1 MKDKKGLI
9 FDFDGVICDSV
20 NIKTQAFFQ
29 MYTKYGENIAEK
41 VKEYHLEHGGLSRFE
56 KLKYFHKNFLNISL
70 SSKDLNSL
78 CDEFSSK
85 VLEGVISSKYISGAI
100 KFINQNRFKRKLFI
114 CTGTPQNEI
123 ELILKRKGIS
133 NLFDDIYGSPESK
146 TSIINRIVK
155 NYNLETK
162 DLLFFG
168 DSETDY
174 SASKSTKVDFIA
186 INYDKNLLPN
196 GTLFYENFDKLLIK

>member
-20 NIKTQAFFQ
+20 NIKTEAFYN
-29 MYTKYGENIAEK
+29 MYIKYGENIAEK
-41 VKEYHLEHGGLSRFE
+41 VKDYHLKHGGISRFE

-70 SSKDLNSL
+70 SFDELNIL

-85 VLEGVISSKYISGAI
+85 VFEGVISSKYISGAL
-100 KFINQNRFKRKLFI
+100 KFINQNRFKKKLFI

-123 ELILKRKGIS
+123 ELILKRKGIYD
-133 NLFDDIYGSPESK
+133 LFDDIHGSPESK
-146 TSIINRIVK
+146 SSIINNIIK
-155 NYNLETK
+155 NHNLEAK

-174 SASKSTKVDFIA
+174 FAAKSTKVEFIA

-196 GTLFYENFDKLLIK
+196 DTLFYENFENLIV